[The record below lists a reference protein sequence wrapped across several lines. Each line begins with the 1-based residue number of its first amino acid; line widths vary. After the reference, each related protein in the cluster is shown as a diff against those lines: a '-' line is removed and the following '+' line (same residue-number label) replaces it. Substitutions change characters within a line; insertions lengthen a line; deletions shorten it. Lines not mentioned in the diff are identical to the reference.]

1 MQQHQRFLEVRACPG
16 VAQPG
21 AVWCPRWSWQPQVP
35 QWHWAQG
42 QECGTG
48 AIGIVLQQH
57 QSLVGKG
64 AVEVSVCQ
72 LLYSLVLRQQWG
84 APGAE
89 VAHGGAAAGTLL
101 LLLPQGRQGWHGQQ
115 NPSHSPSV
123 SQSLLWTVAAPQLG
137 SPLVWKSSL
146 SLASSMAHPSSHC
159 SAKAGVALR
168 FCPGKRHLPKLH
180 SSPAEGLLQSP
191 LCKAGKGTFIL
202 WMSAAASTLKM
213 SFCAW

>member
-16 VAQPG
+16 VAHPG

-72 LLYSLVLRQQWG
+72 LLYSLVLRQPWG

-101 LLLPQGRQGWHGQQ
+101 LLLPKGRQGWHGQQ

-146 SLASSMAHPSSHC
+146 SLAHPWLIH
-159 SAKAGVALR
+159 
-168 FCPGKRHLPKLH
+168 HLTAQQKQGWPFGSVL
-180 SSPAEGLLQSP
+180 EN
-191 LCKAGKGTFIL
+191 GTFPNCT
-202 WMSAAASTLKM
+202 AAPQRGSCRAL
-213 SFCAW
+213 CAKLEKVPLSYG